1 MVERFPLFHDDRLGR
16 ACFCCGTAHTETV
29 DHVPPKV
36 FLDEPYPDDLITVP
50 SCGRCNSAASD
61 DEQYVAS
68 LIEVVVSGSTDPN
81 RLSRRKISKTLEH
94 APALRER
101 LRQASTAKKGEHF
114 VQPEQERVDRV
125 LEKIARGLWCFE
137 TAQDTADFMAV
148 VFCEVAPLMDEREI
162 KSFFDSGSGLS
173 GWGETGSRGFIR
185 SCLGDYK
192 SVYGPG
198 WEDVQ
203 VGRFSYSADSGG
215 DRVRMIFSNYL
226 YVTVHLEP
234 V

>member
-1 MVERFPLFHDDRLGR
+1 MQRFELFHDERLGGT
-16 ACFCCGTAHTETV
+16 CFNCGSGDPETD

-50 SCGRCNSAASD
+50 SCRSCNSESSD

-68 LIEVVVSGSTDPN
+68 LIEVVLCGTTDP
-81 RLSRRKISKTLEH
+81 RQLQRRKISKTLEH

-101 LRQASTAKKGEHF
+101 LRQASTTRNGDHF
-114 VQPEQERVDRV
+114 VQPEQERVNRV

-137 TAQDTADFMAV
+137 TAQDTADFKATV
-148 VFCEVAPLMDEREI
+148 SCDVTPLMGERENR
-162 KSFFDSGSGLS
+162 SFFAPRSGLS
-173 GWGETGSRGFIR
+173 GWGEIGSRGFIR
-185 SCLGDYK
+185 SCLGSCK

-203 VGRFSYSADSGG
+203 VGRFSCSVDSGG
-215 DRVRMIFSNYL
+215 DRVRMIFSDYL
-226 YVTVHLEP
+226 HAKVLLE
-234 V
+234 